1 MRTRLTGKMAIA
13 ATLIVGLGAAGCGS
27 SNSKS
32 ASSTSTASTPALSKA
47 AFLKQGNAICR
58 QGNRKINADASR
70 VFTRNRRPT
79 RAERTRF
86 AESAIAVIQSDIN
99 GIRALPAP
107 VGDRAAVKKITDTA
121 QKDLDKVKANPAVL
135 LGKADPFKDANKLAK
150 AYGLTVCAAGG

>member
-1 MRTRLTGKMAIA
+1 MKLNDSRSQDGSEVHPPVISVPLGTASRSASDRFEEASMRTRLTGKMAIA

-27 SNSKS
+27 SKSKS

-79 RAERTRF
+79 RAE
-86 AESAIAVIQSDIN
+86 
-99 GIRALPAP
+99 
-107 VGDRAAVKKITDTA
+107 
-121 QKDLDKVKANPAVL
+121 
-135 LGKADPFKDANKLAK
+135 
-150 AYGLTVCAAGG
+150 